1 MRRLGVLGAMVV
13 VVALLVWAGVHN
25 LRQRRLAM
33 QQARQ
38 SQITVVKDGAT
49 SSASGDSPDAQGAS
63 LRGKPAPAFT
73 LVDLSGKK
81 VSLADYKGHAV
92 VVNFWAT
99 WCGPCK
105 LEMPWFEEFSGKYK
119 SQGLVML
126 GLSQDQGAS
135 KDDIAD
141 AAKKI
146 GVTYQILLPDDNE
159 KVSKAYGGV
168 DYLPE
173 TFYVD
178 KNGNVVE
185 ETAGA
190 PSKDE
195 MEANIRKTLAVG
207 GM

>member
-1 MRRLGVLGAMVV
+1 MRRIGVLAGMLVV
-13 VVALLVWAGVHN
+13 VGLLVWAGVYN

-33 QQARQ
+33 QQAQQ
-38 SQITVVKDGAT
+38 SQIVLVKDG
-49 SSASGDSPDAQGAS
+49 SA
-63 LRGKPAPAFT
+63 APAGAAGEAEAVGTALKGKAAPGFT
-73 LVDLSGKK
+73 LVDLTGKK
-81 VSLADYKGHAV
+81 VSLAEFKGRPV

-119 SQGLVML
+119 PQGLVVL
-126 GLSQDQGAS
+126 GVDQDDLDMP
-135 KDDIAD
+135 KDTIAA

-146 GVTYQILLPDDNE
+146 GVSYPILLPNKTIAKDY
-159 KVSKAYGGV
+159 ALA

-173 TFYVD
+173 TFYLNKD
-178 KNGNVVE
+178 GIVVE
-185 ETAGA
+185 HSLGA

-195 MEANIRKTLAVG
+195 MEANIRKTLGA